1 MGVGVRDEVG
11 EMVMVGLI
19 EVEVVKDRLDLVIK
33 HIRPKAITNR
43 PNHDPDHSSR
53 MTRRRS
59 WRNGWKASR
68 LAVQRGNRDWLG
80 LLCLGV
86 TSDRSGEEHSMM
98 GSVLVIIIHLY
109 ACPIQSFQS
118 KALYV
123 GVSIGSSSCRLTE
136 MWM

>member
-1 MGVGVRDEVG
+1 VGVGVRDEVG

-43 PNHDPDHSSR
+43 TNHDPDHSSR

-59 WRNGWKASR
+59 WRDGWKASR

-98 GSVLVIIIHLY
+98 GSELFLVIIILLY
-109 ACPIQSFQS
+109 ACPIRSFQS
-118 KALYV
+118 RVLYEI
-123 GVSIGSSSCRLTE
+123 SPHNRRHRHD
-136 MWM
+136 